1 MACNGSDGAYCTPS
15 HPILPG
21 AARLTYAERRL
32 TGHHSPPSTALAMP
46 GDCGPPV
53 DAQMLCRLAALLAA
67 RQLRCP
73 VETILSDAG
82 REAPVAAA
90 RQLAMYLAHVG
101 LGLSQH
107 QVAVGFARDRRTVS
121 HACHRVEDRRDD
133 AAFDAQV
140 TDIESQIRWAAG
152 R

>member
-1 MACNGSDGAYCTPS
+1 M
-15 HPILPG
+15 
-21 AARLTYAERRL
+21 
-32 TGHHSPPSTALAMP
+32 
-46 GDCGPPV
+46 
-53 DAQMLCRLAALLAA
+53 
-67 RQLRCP
+67 CP
-73 VETILSDAG
+73 VETVLLAST

-107 QVAVGFARDRRTVS
+107 QVAVGFARHRRTVS

-133 AAFDAQV
+133 ADFDALLA
-140 TDIESQIRWAAG
+140 DIECQIRWTAG

>member
-1 MACNGSDGAYCTPS
+1 MAQNGSVGVDCMPS
-15 HPILPG
+15 QPILPR
-21 AARLTYAERRL
+21 APHLTYPGRQRS
-32 TGHHSPPSTALAMP
+32 GRMSPTSTTTAVA
-46 GDCGPPV
+46 GDFVRAADPH
-53 DAQMLCRLAALLAA
+53 MLCRLAALLAA
-67 RQLRCP
+67 RQLSCP
-73 VETILSDAG
+73 VEAILSDAS

-140 TDIESQIRWAAG
+140 SDIESQIRWAAG

>member
-1 MACNGSDGAYCTPS
+1 MAQNGSLGVDCTPS
-15 HPILPG
+15 RPILPR
-21 AARLTYAERRL
+21 AAQLTYPRPQRADRR
-32 TGHHSPPSTALAMP
+32 SQAAKAAAMP
-46 GDCGPPV
+46 ADFVRSADPH
-53 DAQMLCRLAALLAA
+53 MLCRLAALLAA
-67 RQLRCP
+67 RQVGCP
-73 VETILSDAG
+73 VETILSDAS

-140 TDIESQIRWAAG
+140 SDIESQIRWAAG